1 MRFRIVNRF
10 LLTWLWVGFPGAGVL
25 AQFPRTLP
33 PMGVDEGPEEAIQA
47 CRASL
52 GRLMTALSEHEGE
65 LLRLYQFAES
75 RPGQA
80 ALECVFPRRLFEVAA
95 RRVIGALNQADA
107 ETLRL
112 YLYADMRVGA
122 QQQARDAIVECML
135 ARRLLESAARERF
148 GDASVAAIGGA
159 VRIIEVDAQTL
170 QSARLEP
177 RSEREMIGSLAPGM
191 APLHMRR
198 SRDGRWR
205 LVIRAITSFYDS
217 GSDRIP
223 EPGSLMRIEAIRGI
237 ARATRFT
244 AEQLLAGKI
253 ETPERLKTVFDK
265 AVMQSTLEP

>member
-1 MRFRIVNRF
+1 MRSRIAYRF
-10 LLTWLWVGFPGAGVL
+10 LLAWLWVGLPGAGVL

-33 PMGVDEGPEEAIQA
+33 PMGMEEGPEEAIQA

-52 GRLMTALSEHEGE
+52 GRLMTAMSEHEGE
-65 LLRLYQFAES
+65 LLRLYQFAET
-75 RPGQA
+75 RPAQA
-80 ALECVFPRRLFEVAA
+80 ALECVLPRRVFEVAA
-95 RRVIGALNQADA
+95 RRTIGVLNQADA

-148 GDASVAAIGGA
+148 GDAGIAAIGGP
-159 VRIIEVDAQTL
+159 VRIIEADADTL
-170 QSARLEP
+170 RSARFEP
-177 RSEREMIGSLAPGM
+177 RSEREMIGTLASGM
-191 APLHMRR
+191 APLHLRR

-205 LVIRAITSFYDS
+205 LVIRAISSFYDS
-217 GSDRIP
+217 GSDRMP
-223 EPGSLMRIEAIRGI
+223 EPGSLVRIEGLRGI

-253 ETPERLKTVFDK
+253 ETPERLKAVLDK